1 MTYKK
6 NKKRLVSHLKAVKIL
21 MWDNEISHL
30 HGEKNDTTYY
40 SYSYPSTT

>member
-30 HGEKNDTTYY
+30 HGEKNETYLH
-40 SYSYPSTT
+40 TKRT

>member
-6 NKKRLVSHLKAVKIL
+6 IKKRLVSHLLAVKIL

-30 HGEKNDTTYY
+30 HGEKNETYLY
-40 SYSYPSTT
+40 TKRT